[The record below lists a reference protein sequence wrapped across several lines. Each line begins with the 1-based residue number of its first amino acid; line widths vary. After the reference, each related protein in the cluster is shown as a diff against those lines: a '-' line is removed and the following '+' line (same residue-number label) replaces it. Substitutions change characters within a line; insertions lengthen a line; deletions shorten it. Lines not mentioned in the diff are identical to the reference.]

1 MLKGWTITKRSF
13 YSTFKHNRWYINSRN
28 QFRSCSATLLS
39 RVGWNMFF
47 LRICCK
53 LGQRRGSHISIC
65 KKTWIFFLNFVLLQ
79 YVGHLNKS
87 YFQRITKCFLV
98 SKLYKSLNFK
108 DNSTNKNPMR
118 IVASICLLTLINGL
132 NA

>member
-65 KKTWIFFLNFVLLQ
+65 KKTWFSNFLNFVLLCRSPKQ
-79 YVGHLNKS
+79 IV
-87 YFQRITKCFLV
+87 F
-98 SKLYKSLNFK
+98 SKNHKMLPGFK
-108 DNSTNKNPMR
+108 TLQIIKFNLIDNSTNKNPMR
-118 IVASICLLTLINGL
+118 IVASICFADPHKWL
-132 NA
+132 N